1 MDDDGGADGLERIRT
16 PARSGWTL
24 LTPAVADL
32 AARLGVRLLC
42 RPLRI
47 GQIAVAARYEH
58 VREILD
64 RDLDFRI
71 APVNAARIDAVND
84 PFILGMDR
92 SEQLTVEHHALY
104 KALSS
109 IDLAALVAGA
119 KKDADERLAQAGEQI
134 DAVEEYARAVA
145 GGTARRLFGIVG
157 PDDASLVE
165 VARAIFAH
173 TFLNLG
179 SDEAV
184 TARALNAAPLMR
196 SWLETEIA
204 RRRRAG
210 ETGADLMGALMRM
223 PELDG
228 KAVRRL
234 LGGMLVGS
242 IDTTATAVA
251 NILVTLGRD
260 RDLAVMARR
269 DIDEPA
275 RLMGWCR
282 EALRRMPHNPVLVRQ
297 TVADVQLG
305 GVSLPAKKRV
315 FAWTQAAMQDAA
327 AFPEPRLMRPDRDPR
342 AYLHFGGA
350 LHACAG
356 RTLNDLQ
363 IPMLVSG
370 LLRCGLEH
378 VGKVQWAGPFPAHL
392 PVRLGRGQ

>member
-1 MDDDGGADGLERIRT
+1 MAGIRT

-24 LTPAVADL
+24 LTPAVADF
-32 AARLGVRLLC
+32 AARLGVRLLS

-47 GQIAVAARYEH
+47 GRTAIAARYEH

-92 SEQLTVEHHALY
+92 SERLTVEHRALY
-104 KALSS
+104 TALSS
-109 IDLAALVAGA
+109 IDFRALVEGA
-119 KKDADERLAQAGEQI
+119 REDADARLAQAGEEI
-134 DAVEEYARAVA
+134 DAVEDYARAVA
-145 GGTARRLFGIVG
+145 GRTARRLLGLVA

-165 VARAIFAH
+165 VARAIFSH
-173 TFLNLG
+173 TFLNLDN
-179 SDEAV
+179 DEAV
-184 TARALNAAPLMR
+184 AARALNAAPLMR

-204 RRRRAG
+204 RRRQAG
-210 ETGADLMGALMRM
+210 EPGTDLMGALMRR
-223 PELDG
+223 PQLDDD
-228 KAVRRL
+228 AVRRL

-251 NILVTLGRD
+251 NIVVTFGRD
-260 RDLAVMARR
+260 RAFAALARR
-269 DIDEPA
+269 DVDDPG

-282 EALRRMPHNPVLVRQ
+282 EALRRTPHNPVLVRE
-297 TVADVQLG
+297 TIADVELG
-305 GVSLPAKKRV
+305 GVSLAAGTRV
-315 FAWTQAAMQDAA
+315 FAWTQAAMQDAT
-327 AFPEPRLMRPDRDPR
+327 AFPEPRRMRPDREPG

-356 RTLNDLQ
+356 RRLNELQ
-363 IPMLVSG
+363 IPMLVAG
-370 LLRCGLEH
+370 LLRRGLER

-392 PVRLGRGQ
+392 RVRLGRRP